1 MPWLARL
8 RSFKRNTLQR
18 ALVER
23 ELAEEASSV
32 CELLAEEKMRQGMAP
47 AAARRSAR
55 LELGGVEPWKEQVRA
70 VRSGAWLEAF
80 GRDVGHGVRILR
92 QNPGFA
98 AVAVLTLALGIS
110 ANTAIFS
117 VVSAVL
123 LRPLPYPGA
132 ERLVMAW
139 TLAPGEGFSRSPT
152 APPDFREWRS
162 QAGPGRVFTA
172 MGAFAVADLN
182 LSGDGRE
189 PERVQAARV
198 SASLWPTLGV
208 GAARGRLFLEEEEQ
222 FGRHREAILADG
234 LWRRRFGGSPEIVGR
249 TIDLD
254 GQGYTVVG
262 VMPARMPFLDNCPP
276 VELWVPLSFAAAD
289 NFNTRNNLFLS
300 VVARLGPGVRL
311 ERAQAELRL
320 VARRIELQDRA
331 NAGYGALV
339 VPLREQV
346 VGRVRTMLLV
356 LFGAVGCVLLIA
368 CANVANLLLGRAAAR
383 AREFAVRSSLGAGRA
398 RLFRQ
403 LLLENLPLGLFGGA
417 AGIALAW
424 GGQRLLVTWLLPASF
439 PRFNAIAID
448 GGVLAFTLA
457 VSLLTAAVF
466 GLAPAFHTLRL
477 GPHEALRDGGRGM
490 SPGRR
495 RRSLRGSLVVAE
507 TALTL
512 VLLLGAGLLIKS
524 FAVLRQLDPGFSPA
538 RVLTLKVPL
547 PESKYPLPTQQR
559 PSPDRA
565 MAFFDQVLE
574 RVGGLPGVQAAGIG
588 SQLPLGVGVGWGKYL
603 GLDPADGHPLPAS
616 LAEVPTVLFKL
627 ASPGYFRALG
637 CRLHA
642 GRLFTAQDTAGS
654 LPVAVVNEA
663 FARRW
668 FGGRDPV
675 GRRIVMD
682 APANLLPPP
691 APGAI
696 AVPRRT
702 IVGVVAD
709 VKNARMNL
717 PTQPEVYAPVAQNVG
732 EGWDN
737 AMTLVVRTAAEPAGL
752 LPAIR
757 SQVRA
762 IDPDQP
768 VTDAATMEEHLAR
781 SLSQPRFGMLL
792 LSLFAGVALLLAAI
806 GVYGVVAYEARQR
819 THEIGIRTA
828 IGATPAHILRLVVG
842 DGLRLSLLGAALGIA
857 AALPATRLLAS
868 LLYGVGRFDPLTF
881 LAMPAGLV
889 AAAALA
895 AWLPARRALRLDPV
909 AALRHE

>member
-1 MPWLARL
+1 VPWLARL

-18 ALVER
+18 AVVER
-23 ELAEEASSV
+23 ELADEASSV

-55 LELGGVEPWKEQVRA
+55 LELGGVESWKEQVRA
-70 VRSGAWLEAF
+70 VRSGVWLEEL
-80 GRDVGHGVRILR
+80 GRDVGHGVRMLR
-92 QNPGFA
+92 KNPGFA
-98 AVAVLTLALGIS
+98 VVAVLTLALGIS

-123 LRPLPYPGA
+123 LRPLPYPDA

-162 QAGPGRVFTA
+162 QAAARRVFTGMA
-172 MGAFAVADLN
+172 AFALVDLN
-182 LSGDGRE
+182 LSGDGGE

-198 SASLWPTLGV
+198 SASLWPTIGV

-222 FGRHREAILADG
+222 FGRHRAAILSDR
-234 LWRRRFGGSPEIVGR
+234 LWRRRFSGSPEIVGR
-249 TIDLD
+249 SIDLD
-254 GQGYTVVG
+254 GQSYTVVG
-262 VMPARMPFLDNCPP
+262 VMPEGMPFFDNSPP
-276 VELWVPLSFAAAD
+276 VDLWVPLAFAPGD
-289 NFNTRNNLFLS
+289 NFNTRNNRFLS
-300 VVARLGPGVRL
+300 VVARLGPGVRFAQ
-311 ERAQAELRL
+311 AQAELSL
-320 VARRIELQDRA
+320 AARRIELQDRA
-331 NAGYGALV
+331 NAGYGALL

-346 VGRVRTMLLV
+346 VGKVRAVLLV

-383 AREFAVRSSLGAGRA
+383 ARELAVRSSLGAGRG

-403 LLLENLPLGLFGGA
+403 LLLENLPLGLLGGA
-417 AGIALAW
+417 GGVALAW
-424 GGQRLLVTWLLPASF
+424 CGQQLLVTWLLPARF

-448 GGVLAFTLA
+448 GEVLAFTLA
-457 VSLLTAAVF
+457 VSLLTTAVF
-466 GLAPAFHTLRL
+466 GLAPAYHTLRL
-477 GPHEALRDGGRGM
+477 GPQEALREGGRGM

-495 RRSLRGSLVVAE
+495 RRRLRGTLVVAE
-507 TALTL
+507 IALTL

-524 FAVLRQLDPGFSPA
+524 FAVLRHLDPGFSPE

-547 PESKYPLPTQQR
+547 PESKYPLPTLRR

-574 RVGGLPGVQAAGIG
+574 RVGGLPSVQAVGIG
-588 SQLPLGVGVGWGKYL
+588 SQLPLGVGVGWGKYCY
-603 GLDPADGHPLPAS
+603 LDPADGHPLPGS
-616 LAEVPTVLFKL
+616 LAEVPAVLFKL

-637 CRLHA
+637 CRLRA
-642 GRLFTAQDTAGS
+642 GRLFTAQDTPSS

-668 FGGRDPV
+668 FAGRDPV
-675 GRRIVMD
+675 GRRLVLD

-691 APGAI
+691 EPGAI

-732 EGWDN
+732 EGWAND
-737 AMTLVVRTAAEPAGL
+737 MTLIVRTAAEPAGL

-757 SQVRA
+757 AQVRA
-762 IDPDQP
+762 VDPDQP
-768 VTDAATMEEHLAR
+768 VTDVATMAEHLAR

-828 IGATPAHILRLVVG
+828 IGARPAHILRLIVG

-868 LLYGVGRFDPLTF
+868 LLYGVGRYDPLTF
-881 LAMPAGLV
+881 LAMPACLV
-889 AAAALA
+889 AAATLA